1 MTRKRIDSSASTVH
15 RASRSRFGAILE
27 DIDSSQRASLC
38 ITPCCPEP
46 AEEPRVNQFT
56 AHLLELACLM
66 LPACVA
72 NMAPPEMLS
81 IVARSDI
88 GDWSSIGSPTVLE

>member
-1 MTRKRIDSSASTVH
+1 MLPGTCRRT
-15 RASRSRFGAILE
+15 
-27 DIDSSQRASLC
+27 
-38 ITPCCPEP
+38 
-46 AEEPRVNQFT
+46 RVNQFI